1 MATESSVLQ
10 TAKRLTGWYLVV
22 AVLSIL
28 LRTVCDRRARD
39 RGHRNR
45 APGWVAFYLRRRRTL
60 HSHVQGWRREAAH
73 ISGTECGNRRCSRT
87 AAVAA
92 CSAALLSATQ
102 GAKAATED
110 NGAWIGVFANG
121 KLPPS
126 LNDPTGSWRLW
137 LDAQLRLGDDAGTFA
152 QGVVRVGVGYALSE
166 AWSLWAGYAYI
177 RTEPPYATTATNE
190 QRIWEQAIWN
200 GAIGPTKLSSRTR
213 LEQRFFSG
221 GPDTGWRLREFVKL
235 VQPLG
240 AESAWSLVV
249 SDEIFVNLNNA
260 NFGSKHSA
268 AAGLDRNRFFVGPG
282 INLNQ
287 TVRIEF
293 GYMNQ
298 YTFRN
303 NGPDKND
310 QILAANVFF
319 NF

>member
-1 MATESSVLQ
+1 MSTKKAQ
-10 TAKRLTGWYLVV
+10 NRLRSC
-22 AVLSIL
+22 A
-28 LRTVCDRRARD
+28 
-39 RGHRNR
+39 
-45 APGWVAFYLRRRRTL
+45 
-60 HSHVQGWRREAAH
+60 
-73 ISGTECGNRRCSRT
+73 
-87 AAVAA
+87 
-92 CSAALLSATQ
+92 AALVACTATLSGATQ
-102 GAKAATED
+102 GAKASTED
-110 NGAWIGVFANG
+110 NGAWFGVLANG

-137 LDAQLRLGDDAGTFA
+137 LDGALRLGDDASRFS
-152 QGVVRVGVGYALSE
+152 QGIVRAGVGYTLSE

-177 RTEPPYATTATNE
+177 RTEPPYATTPTNE

-221 GPDTGWRLREFVKL
+221 GTDTGWRLREFVKL
-235 VQPLG
+235 VQPVG
-240 AESAWSLVV
+240 AENAWSFVV

-260 NFGSKHSA
+260 IFAPNLRA
-268 AAGLDRNRFFVGPG
+268 EAGLDRNRFFVGPG

-287 TVRIEF
+287 FVRTEF

-298 YTFRN
+298 YTFRR

-310 QILAANVFF
+310 HILAGNVFV

>member
-1 MATESSVLQ
+1 MSTKEVQNRLRSGAAALIACAAT
-10 TAKRLTGWYLVV
+10 
-22 AVLSIL
+22 
-28 LRTVCDRRARD
+28 
-39 RGHRNR
+39 
-45 APGWVAFYLRRRRTL
+45 
-60 HSHVQGWRREAAH
+60 
-73 ISGTECGNRRCSRT
+73 
-87 AAVAA
+87 
-92 CSAALLSATQ
+92 LLSATQ

-110 NGAWIGVFANG
+110 SGAWFGVFANG
-121 KLPPS
+121 QLPPS
-126 LNDPTGSWRLW
+126 LNDSTGSWRLW
-137 LDAQLRLGDDAGTFA
+137 LDAQLRLGDDASRFS
-152 QGVVRVGVGYALSE
+152 QGVVRPGVGYALSE

-177 RTEPPYATTATNE
+177 RTEPPYATTQTNE

-221 GPDTGWRLREFVKL
+221 GADTGWRLREFVKL

-240 AESAWSLVV
+240 AKNAWSLVV

-260 NFGSKHSA
+260 NFGPNLMA
-268 AAGLDRNRFFVGPG
+268 VAGLDRNRFFVGPG

-287 TVRIEF
+287 FVRLEF

-298 YTFRN
+298 YTFRH

-310 QILAANVFF
+310 QILAANVFV